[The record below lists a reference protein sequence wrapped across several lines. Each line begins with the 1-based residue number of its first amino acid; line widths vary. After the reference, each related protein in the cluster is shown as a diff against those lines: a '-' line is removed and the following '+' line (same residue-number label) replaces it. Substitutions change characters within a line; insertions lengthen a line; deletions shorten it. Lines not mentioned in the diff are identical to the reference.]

1 MASSRFQPSVF
12 GLLLL
17 LLCSFGGWHW
27 VRTERSS
34 DLTPAAPIQSGW
46 EQEPITLQTRKK
58 IQSHLDRAQDRT
70 RERAARGFPAI
81 DQLFARAH
89 HAVLPFSKECMGWR
103 SKWTMVLDAMP
114 FSEGKQHDA
123 FLKSEFERRIFSA
136 EELEQAIEQ
145 TIVDY
150 LVDVRN
156 IESEMLVAMRAD
168 IQGLPAFDTITALDR
183 EELEQRFQQ
192 AIAEASGA
200 IGADLNADIHSQ
212 VVSLIAGEVLA
223 QVAVRLGVSAGILG
237 TGAASGWATLGV
249 GLIAGLI
256 VDQMVSRI
264 WDWWADPDVE
274 LAVQL
279 AGKLS
284 SLQQTICEGDS
295 QVTGLRGEFQQMAEA
310 RDIARRTAIEGMFQ
324 QSMVN
329 RSQSGTVP
337 RHGSW

>member
-1 MASSRFQPSVF
+1 MAFSRFQPSVF
-12 GLLLL
+12 GILLL
-17 LLCSFGGWHW
+17 LLCSFGGWQW

-34 DLTPAAPIQSGW
+34 TPTQSDPVVQTGW
-46 EQEPITLQTRKK
+46 EFEPVTQQTRKK

-70 RERAARGFPAI
+70 RELTEKGFPAI
-81 DQLFARAH
+81 DPLFVRAH
-89 HAVLPFSKECMGWR
+89 DAVLPFSKECMGWR
-103 SKWTMVLDAMP
+103 SKWTLVLDAMP

-123 FLKSEFERRIFSA
+123 FLKNEFERRIFSSDD
-136 EELEQAIEQ
+136 LEQAIEQ
-145 TIVDY
+145 TIVDF
-150 LVDVRN
+150 LTEVRN

-168 IQGLPAFDTITALDR
+168 IQGLPAFDAITALDR
-183 EELEQRFQQ
+183 QQLEQRFQQ

-200 IGADLNADIHSQ
+200 VGADLNADIHSQ

-256 VDQMVSRI
+256 IDQLVCRI

-284 SLQQTICEGDS
+284 ALQQLICEGDS
-295 QVTGLRGEFQQMAEA
+295 KISGLRGEFRQMAEA
-310 RDIARRTAIEGMFQ
+310 RDVARRTAIEDMVQ
-324 QSMVN
+324 QSIDN
-329 RSQSGTVP
+329 RTRRATP
-337 RHGSW
+337 HR